1 MKEDALIVTVVRSEM
16 TSTIPQY
23 NYNRK
28 GTDRQSVQVQKTNVS
43 QVDEGLV
50 KFVSSGVVS
59 EEVLEGTEIPAGVG
73 KRETVTTRMTPALR
87 WAMVRVILTFH

>member
-73 KRETVTTRMTPALR
+73 KRETIPNATLSPPE
-87 WAMVRVILTFH
+87 